1 MKIVLLG
8 APGAGKGSQAELI
21 SKEYGFTHISTG
33 DAFRSNIA
41 RETEIGKIAKDYV
54 EKGLLVPDEIVVE
67 IVKER
72 LAHDDC
78 KKGFILDGF
87 PRTIP
92 QAIALDKIVKLDCVL
107 NIKVDNE
114 IVIDRISGRRACSG
128 CNQIYHISTY
138 SKETCDKCG
147 GKLYIRNDDKK
158 ETVLNRLEVYNEE
171 TAPLIEYYKNK
182 NILFD
187 VDGSNSIAKTF
198 ERVKEIIGKLKI

>member
-21 SKEYGFTHISTG
+21 KKEYGLAHISTG

-41 RETEIGKIAKDYV
+41 RGTDIGKIAKAYV
-54 EKGLLVPDEIVVE
+54 EKGMLVPDEIVIE

-72 LAHDDC
+72 LTHDDC
-78 KKGFILDGF
+78 KNGFILDGF

-92 QAIALDKIVKLDCVL
+92 QAIALDKIIKLDCVI

-114 IVIDRISGRRACSG
+114 IVTNRISGRRACRG
-128 CNQIYHISTY
+128 CTQIYHISTY

-147 GKLYIRNDDKK
+147 GKLYIREDDKR
-158 ETVLNRLEVYNEE
+158 ETVLNRLEVYSKE
-171 TAPLIEYYKNK
+171 TAPLIDYYKDK

-187 VDGSNSIAKTF
+187 VDGSTSIAHTF
-198 ERVKEIIGKLKI
+198 EQVKEVISKLKI

>member
-21 SKEYGFTHISTG
+21 KKEYGLAHISTG

-41 RETEIGKIAKDYV
+41 RGTDIGKIAKAYV
-54 EKGLLVPDEIVVE
+54 EKGMLVPDEIVIE

-72 LAHDDC
+72 LTHDDC
-78 KKGFILDGF
+78 KNGFILDGF

-92 QAIALDKIVKLDCVL
+92 QAIALDKIIKLDCVI

-114 IVIDRISGRRACSG
+114 IVTNRISGRRACRG
-128 CNQIYHISTY
+128 CTQIYHISTY

-147 GKLYIRNDDKK
+147 GKLYIREDDKR
-158 ETVLNRLEVYNEE
+158 EN
-171 TAPLIEYYKNK
+171 
-182 NILFD
+182 
-187 VDGSNSIAKTF
+187 GSA
-198 ERVKEIIGKLKI
+198 